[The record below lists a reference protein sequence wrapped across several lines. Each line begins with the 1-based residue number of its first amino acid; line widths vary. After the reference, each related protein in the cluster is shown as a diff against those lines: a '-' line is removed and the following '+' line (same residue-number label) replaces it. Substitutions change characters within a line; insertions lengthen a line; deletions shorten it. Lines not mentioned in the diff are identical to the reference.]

1 MISTKIIRFAN
12 IPKRCTFVTET
23 KQHRLMKTI
32 AQHVLMTLLI
42 GLLVTVSNAQVTAT
56 NDPKASQSAFDVNM
70 FLGTQEK
77 INVMLAVRE
86 PRKVTIRLKDANSTV
101 LYREALSKT
110 PANHWRKF
118 DFEGMKTGVY
128 YLEITDGN
136 QKIVRQIEIGS
147 LPAVQ
152 SQRFIT
158 YAQ

>member
-12 IPKRCTFVTET
+12 IPKHCTFVTET
-23 KQHRLMKTI
+23 KQHKLMKTI
-32 AQHVLMTLLI
+32 AQHVLMTFFLGLI
-42 GLLVTVSNAQVTAT
+42 VPVSNAQVTAA
-56 NDPKASQSAFDVNM
+56 NDPNTGKAAFEVNM

-77 INVMLAVRE
+77 INIMLAVRQ

-110 PANHWRKF
+110 PASHWRKF

-128 YLEITDGN
+128 YLEISDGH
-136 QKIVRQIEIGS
+136 QKIVRQIEVGA